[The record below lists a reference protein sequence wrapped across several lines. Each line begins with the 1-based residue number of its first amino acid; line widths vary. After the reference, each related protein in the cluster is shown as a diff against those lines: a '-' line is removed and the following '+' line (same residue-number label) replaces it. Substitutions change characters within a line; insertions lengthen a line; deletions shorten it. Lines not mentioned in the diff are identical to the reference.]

1 MIRLGSAIL
10 VLISLALSPRLCAQ
24 TARGYSITGHVYF
37 QDNSHPAKFVTVTI
51 QTIEHQYLVS
61 DVTSETGEFHFTGL
75 KLGQYIVVIQVDD
88 YEPVALNL
96 DLSFDAGNATVIYL
110 KPLPNKQQP
119 SQAPAVSVHQLSMP
133 TKAREFMDAGQK
145 KLYQDN
151 DAQAALAD
159 FQQALAIA
167 PTFFE
172 ASYQLGMA
180 HLILG
185 QPSDAE
191 AAFRK
196 SIESS
201 GDTHADADIRL
212 GSLLLDRSN
221 FPDAEK
227 FIRAGLKLDPNSWLG
242 QYTLGRL
249 LFDEKHLPEALV
261 AADQARL
268 LAPSVPIIYRLL
280 SNIHLQQGNYPALLE
295 DLDTYISLDPDSP
308 AGLRAKQ
315 VRNQVQQRIAA
326 RPPAVPTPRP

>member
-1 MIRLGSAIL
+1 MVRLVSAIL
-10 VLISLALSPRLCAQ
+10 VLTSLALSPRLSAQ
-24 TARGYSITGHVYF
+24 TARGYSITGHIYF
-37 QDNSHPAKFVTVTI
+37 QDNSRAAKFVTVTI

-75 KLGQYIVVIQVDD
+75 KLGQYIVVVQVDD

-96 DLSFDAGNATVIYL
+96 DLSFDAGNALVIYL
-110 KPLPNKQQP
+110 KPLPNKHTP
-119 SQAPAVSVHQLSMP
+119 PQAPSVSVHELSMP
-133 TKAREFMDAGQK
+133 AKAREFMSAGQK
-145 KLYQDN
+145 KLNQDK
-151 DAQAALAD
+151 DATAALLD

-180 HLILG
+180 YLILRE
-185 QPSDAE
+185 PSDAE
-191 AAFRK
+191 TAFRK

-201 GDTHADADIRL
+201 GDTYPEADIRL
-212 GSLLLDRSN
+212 GSLLLDRAD

-242 QYTLGRL
+242 HYTLGRL
-249 LFDEKHLPEALV
+249 LLVQKNLPEALA
-261 AADQARL
+261 AADQARF

-295 DLDTYISLDPDSP
+295 DLDTYISLDPESP

-315 VRNQVQQRIAA
+315 VRDQVQQKIAA
-326 RPPAVPTPRP
+326 RPPAVPAPRP